1 MQLKKTR
8 KKNQVNTLFQTLN
21 TDCWLQSDNKI
32 LPLVLVASLA
42 TLAAAAGLGLVSA
55 GLAVFS
61 TLPLAVAGF
70 SAFGFSAAFGF
81 SVFPDFYK
89 RKIQ

>member
-1 MQLKKTR
+1 M
-8 KKNQVNTLFQTLN
+8 
-21 TDCWLQSDNKI
+21 
-32 LPLVLVASLA
+32 LPLALVASLA

-55 GLAVFS
+55 GLAGFS
-61 TLPLAVAGF
+61 TLPFAVAGF

-89 RKIQ
+89 ENCNQFINLDALLTCFLTTVRCIEVM